1 LGTAFQKASAVPA
14 KPCTG
19 RNNLIS
25 TSTEKAAKTRV
36 NKTASFDIL
45 GSERLWDP
53 RDTLTLPRHA
63 QQRNRQ
69 LGCDPFLA

>member
-1 LGTAFQKASAVPA
+1 MYWPKQSYFYIN
-14 KPCTG
+14 
-19 RNNLIS
+19 R
-25 TSTEKAAKTRV
+25 EAAKTRV

-53 RDTLTLPRHA
+53 RDTLTLARHA

>member
-1 LGTAFQKASAVPA
+1 MYWPKQSNFYIN
-14 KPCTG
+14 
-19 RNNLIS
+19 R
-25 TSTEKAAKTRV
+25 EAAKTRV

-53 RDTLTLPRHA
+53 RDTPTLPRHA
-63 QQRNRQ
+63 QQRTRQ

>member
-1 LGTAFQKASAVPA
+1 MYWPKQSNFYIN
-14 KPCTG
+14 
-19 RNNLIS
+19 R
-25 TSTEKAAKTRV
+25 EAAKTRV
-36 NKTASFDIL
+36 NEAASFDVL
-45 GSERLWDP
+45 RSERLWDP

>member
-1 LGTAFQKASAVPA
+1 MYWPKQSNFYIN
-14 KPCTG
+14 
-19 RNNLIS
+19 R
-25 TSTEKAAKTRV
+25 EAAKTRV
-36 NKTASFDIL
+36 NEAASFDIL

>member
-1 LGTAFQKASAVPA
+1 MYWPKQSNFYIN
-14 KPCTG
+14 
-19 RNNLIS
+19 R
-25 TSTEKAAKTRV
+25 EAAKTRV

-63 QQRNRQ
+63 QQCNRQ

>member
-1 LGTAFQKASAVPA
+1 MYWPKQSNFYINRET
-14 KPCTG
+14 
-19 RNNLIS
+19 
-25 TSTEKAAKTRV
+25 AKTRV
-36 NKTASFDIL
+36 NEAASFDIL

>member
-1 LGTAFQKASAVPA
+1 MDWPKQSNFYIN
-14 KPCTG
+14 
-19 RNNLIS
+19 R
-25 TSTEKAAKTRV
+25 EAAKTRV
-36 NKTASFDIL
+36 DEAASFDIL
-45 GSERLWDP
+45 GSKRLWDP